1 MQIKTLDHKVTVWG
15 LIASFIVVSIF
26 MAIFTRKISKM
37 QEEITITQTQAS
49 VIFGN
54 KYK

>member
-15 LIASFIVVSIF
+15 LMASFVVVSIF
-26 MAIFTRKISKM
+26 MVVFTRKISKM
-37 QEEITITQTQAS
+37 QEEITITQSQAG

-54 KYK
+54 SYK